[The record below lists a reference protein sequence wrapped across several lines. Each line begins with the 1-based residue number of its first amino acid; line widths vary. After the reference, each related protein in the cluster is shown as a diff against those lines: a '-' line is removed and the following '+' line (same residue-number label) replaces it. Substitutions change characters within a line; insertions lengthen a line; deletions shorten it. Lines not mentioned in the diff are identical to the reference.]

1 MTRLSPF
8 AANKKKDRV
17 TIGKVGAVH
26 GIHGE
31 LRIIPLTDF
40 VERFAGMKE
49 VMVGDEMLHIESC
62 KFHKQFVL
70 LKFREYPVREQA
82 MRLTGRLLTVARD
95 EAVPLEEGEFYTFDI
110 IGLTVYD
117 TAGTE
122 LGTVE
127 NVLRTGSNDVY
138 QARRPDGRE
147 LLIPALKAVV
157 REIDIAGGRM
167 VVDLPEETDDDMI
180 TLFPE
185 MFAGP
190 FGASITKR
198 AVEKGILDIHFTN
211 FRDYS
216 FDKHRH
222 VDDSPF
228 GGGAGMVLKP
238 EPMYRAVRAVLEET
252 AMHAASRRVLIM
264 DPAGPVF
271 TQAKAKE
278 LASYEQLVFIC
289 GHYEGF
295 DARIYPLA
303 DEAISIGD
311 FVLTGGELPAMVITD
326 AVSRMLPGVLG
337 DAESAPTDSFYDG
350 LLGFPQY
357 TRPRD
362 FEGME
367 VPEVLLLGD
376 HAKIRQWRHEQS
388 LRLTQEKRPD
398 LLAKKALSDEDRDI
412 LRRFEQPG

>member
-1 MTRLSPF
+1 M
-8 AANKKKDRV
+8 
-17 TIGKVGAVH
+17 
-26 GIHGE
+26 
-31 LRIIPLTDF
+31 RI
-40 VERFAGMKE
+40 
-49 VMVGDEMLHIESC
+49 
-62 KFHKQFVL
+62 
-70 LKFREYPVREQA
+70 
-82 MRLTGRLLTVARD
+82 
-95 EAVPLEEGEFYTFDI
+95 
-110 IGLTVYD
+110 
-117 TAGTE
+117 
-122 LGTVE
+122 
-127 NVLRTGSNDVY
+127 
-138 QARRPDGRE
+138 
-147 LLIPALKAVV
+147 
-157 REIDIAGGRM
+157 
-167 VVDLPEETDDDMI
+167 DMI

-289 GHYEGF
+289 GHYDGF
-295 DARIYPLA
+295 HPRIYPHA
-303 DEAISIGD
+303 HQPISN
-311 FVLTGGELPAMVITD
+311 GELPAMVITD

-337 DAESAPTDSFYDG
+337 DAESAPTASFYDG

-367 VPEVLLLGD
+367 VPEVLLSGD

-388 LRLTQEKRPD
+388 LRLTKEKRPD
-398 LLAKKALSDEDRDI
+398 LLAKKALSDEDREI

>member
-1 MTRLSPF
+1 M
-8 AANKKKDRV
+8 
-17 TIGKVGAVH
+17 
-26 GIHGE
+26 
-31 LRIIPLTDF
+31 RI
-40 VERFAGMKE
+40 
-49 VMVGDEMLHIESC
+49 
-62 KFHKQFVL
+62 
-70 LKFREYPVREQA
+70 
-82 MRLTGRLLTVARD
+82 
-95 EAVPLEEGEFYTFDI
+95 
-110 IGLTVYD
+110 
-117 TAGTE
+117 
-122 LGTVE
+122 
-127 NVLRTGSNDVY
+127 
-138 QARRPDGRE
+138 
-147 LLIPALKAVV
+147 
-157 REIDIAGGRM
+157 
-167 VVDLPEETDDDMI
+167 DMI

-198 AVEKGILDIHFTN
+198 AVDKGILDIHFTN

-238 EPMYRAVRAVLEET
+238 EPMYRAVRAVLEAT
-252 AMHAASRRVLIM
+252 AAHAASRRVLIM

-278 LASYEQLVFIC
+278 FAGYEQLVFIC

-367 VPEVLLLGD
+367 VPEVLLSGD

-388 LRLTQEKRPD
+388 LRLTQAKRPD
-398 LLAKKALSDEDRDI
+398 LLEKKGLSDKDRE
-412 LRRFEQPG
+412 LLGRFAQSEEQSE